1 METRGSHYGML
12 AQLAARNNVTR
23 EAALTAGSQSLLDFE
38 TKMLPYD
45 GKTDTPGTDVAGTAE
60 IIIIMKVYNSF
71 WQIVRMHVPGQ
82 AFAIIEGVMVS
93 LAEPGRGRR
102 QQGRHGLYDIV

>member
-1 METRGSHYGML
+1 MVDMKVTDAGGTNAVPVSTRFVSCPISQIFSSARVSIGTTSVETRGSHYGML

-45 GKTDTPGTDVAGTAE
+45 GKTDTRARTLRVQLIWAVA
-60 IIIIMKVYNSF
+60 
-71 WQIVRMHVPGQ
+71 
-82 AFAIIEGVMVS
+82 
-93 LAEPGRGRR
+93 LAQRFRK
-102 QQGRHGLYDIV
+102 